1 MPACRPC
8 HRGRRSVYNYDM
20 SDYYSIPRSRKWN
33 YGGER
38 WRLSRSKIDLYS
50 ECPRCFYIDNKFGLK
65 RPPGYPFSLNSAV
78 DNLLKTEF
86 DEYRARGEQH
96 PLQRDNGIAAIP
108 AQHQSLDTWRE
119 VFEGVECKHAP
130 TGLVVSGA
138 IDDLWYDPETEEY
151 IVVDYKAT
159 AKAVPVTELDQAWQ
173 DGYKRQME
181 VYQWLLRCNGLQVS
195 DRGYFV
201 YCTGRPNEP
210 RFGAKLEFDIHLIE
224 YVGNADWVED
234 ILNEIRACLDS
245 DAIPE
250 SDTNCDY
257 CRYRK
262 AIGDYNTRPG

>member
-1 MPACRPC
+1 M
-8 HRGRRSVYNYDM
+8 
-20 SDYYSIPRSRKWN
+20 
-33 YGGER
+33 
-38 WRLSRSKIDLYS
+38 
-50 ECPRCFYIDNKFGLK
+50 
-65 RPPGYPFSLNSAV
+65 
-78 DNLLKTEF
+78 
-86 DEYRARGEQH
+86 
-96 PLQRDNGIAAIP
+96 
-108 AQHQSLDTWRE
+108 
-119 VFEGVECKHAP
+119 
-130 TGLVVSGA
+130 VSGA

-210 RFGAKLEFDIHLIE
+210 RFGAKLEFDINLIE

-234 ILNEIRACLDS
+234 ILNEIKACLDS

>member
-1 MPACRPC
+1 M
-8 HRGRRSVYNYDM
+8 
-20 SDYYSIPRSRKWN
+20 
-33 YGGER
+33 
-38 WRLSRSKIDLYS
+38 
-50 ECPRCFYIDNKFGLK
+50 
-65 RPPGYPFSLNSAV
+65 

-86 DEYRARGEQH
+86 DEYRVRGEQH

-108 AQHQSLDTWRE
+108 AQHPSLNTWRE

-173 DGYKRQME
+173 TVTSVRWRSISGCCGVTGCR
-181 VYQWLLRCNGLQVS
+181 S
-195 DRGYFV
+195 PDRGYFV
-201 YCTGRPNEP
+201 YCTGRPNEAK
-210 RFGAKLEFDIHLIE
+210 FGAKLEFDINLIE

-234 ILNEIRACLDS
+234 TLNEIKACLDS

>member
-1 MPACRPC
+1 MVNAGDC
-8 HRGRRSVYNYDM
+8 HGRRSTCTASVRVAFI
-20 SDYYSIPRSRKWN
+20 SIIS
-33 YGGER
+33 
-38 WRLSRSKIDLYS
+38 LASSV
-50 ECPRCFYIDNKFGLK
+50 
-65 RPPGYPFSLNSAV
+65 RPGIPFSLNSAV

-108 AQHQSLDTWRE
+108 AQHQSLNTWRE
-119 VFEGVECKHAP
+119 VFEGVECKHTP

-210 RFGAKLEFDIHLIE
+210 EVSVPSWSSI
-224 YVGNADWVED
+224 Y
-234 ILNEIRACLDS
+234 
-245 DAIPE
+245 
-250 SDTNCDY
+250 T
-257 CRYRK
+257 
-262 AIGDYNTRPG
+262 

>member
-1 MPACRPC
+1 M
-8 HRGRRSVYNYDM
+8 
-20 SDYYSIPRSRKWN
+20 
-33 YGGER
+33 
-38 WRLSRSKIDLYS
+38 
-50 ECPRCFYIDNKFGLK
+50 
-65 RPPGYPFSLNSAV
+65 
-78 DNLLKTEF
+78 
-86 DEYRARGEQH
+86 
-96 PLQRDNGIAAIP
+96 
-108 AQHQSLDTWRE
+108 
-119 VFEGVECKHAP
+119 
-130 TGLVVSGA
+130 VSGA
-138 IDDLWYDPETEEY
+138 IDDLWYDPETEEH

-210 RFGAKLEFDIHLIE
+210 RFGAKLDFDINLIE

-234 ILNEIRACLDS
+234 ILNEIKACLDS

-257 CRYRK
+257 CQLSQSDWRL
-262 AIGDYNTRPG
+262 